1 MKGKLEN
8 ASSLYID
15 VEKSNMYQ
23 YLNLMPIAFTAI
35 RVVVDE
41 VGAPID
47 FICEFANKEFAILE
61 NKKVKEIIGKSFYEI
76 SPDIS
81 QKWLRG

>member
-1 MKGKLEN
+1 MKGNLEN
-8 ASSLYID
+8 TSSFYIN
-15 VEKSNMYQ
+15 VENRDMYQ

-35 RVVVDE
+35 RVIVDE

-61 NKKVKEIIGKSFYEI
+61 NKSAWKSLI
-76 SPDIS
+76 
-81 QKWLRG
+81 KG